1 MGWDELMPEEELSRD
16 RDLKKTVTEAVT
28 GGDSVEHSLCRDETQ
43 GSIPSP
49 GKRKH
54 SITPECKQ
62 S

>member
-1 MGWDELMPEEELSRD
+1 MPEEELSRD
-16 RDLKKTVTEAVT
+16 RDLKKTVTKAVT